1 MVQVR
6 EKWGKKMQLGER
18 IMLKQ
23 KLGLELK
30 MPVFLITLESL
41 LMVLKY
47 IKKCQ
52 RGCHQIS
59 CDPAQFSLGSCMFT
73 RNKCNEETS
82 KLIINSL

>member
-6 EKWGKKMQLGER
+6 EKWGKKMQWGER

-52 RGCHQIS
+52 RGCAIKFHVILHNS
-59 CDPAQFSLGSCMFT
+59 HLATACSP
-73 RNKCNEETS
+73 ETS
-82 KLIINSL
+82 AMKRHLN